1 MGRVNV
7 RDDETDKI
15 IYQLEEEVKK
25 LIELAESKV

>member
-1 MGRVNV
+1 MNV